1 MRKFLKMLLAVLFC
15 TSALCI
21 YDVYAYS
28 TTSSNASGSMN
39 ESIQDSLSNIK
50 STALNTENATY
61 SDEEVYLT
69 AQLVHHEAHNQAY
82 NGKVA
87 VAEVVLNRVQS
98 SLFPDKVNDVIFQN
112 GQFSS
117 LRRLKNINPTELEL
131 RIAYNVLNGSLRV
144 LNDKDVMYFR
154 NPKITSG
161 ISASTKKD
169 WGNLEYATYIG
180 EHAFYSQESSEDA
193 KKESIFDKLP
203 SSLDISKLFTHKPN
217 TSVAKSE
224 EPVEHNITDTSEVE
238 PSTNTNTECNLVET
252 VAVAETATV
261 DEIATVDD
269 TVADNIAENIEL
281 AVTETMAVAETATI
295 DENVADNIAENMEP
309 AVTETMAVDEIATV
323 DDTVADNIAENI
335 EPVLIE
341 TAAVDDTVTLD
352 ETVAVDEIAT
362 VDDTVADNIAENME
376 PALMET
382 AAVAENVAVDE
393 TVAADE
399 TVAVDETV
407 ADNMEPALICE
418 NTIAEKEMTVISED
432 PLDKEIEEFLKTY
445 DANDPVS
452 AARYQALLDQKA
464 ERERLLRLQEEEKI
478 ANEKARQQAVLLDK
492 MAVEKVQRENE
503 EYLRATNA
511 AISQVLLI
519 QGQ

>member
-50 STALNTENATY
+50 STALNTENAAY

-269 TVADNIAENIEL
+269 TVADNIAENIE
-281 AVTETMAVAETATI
+281 
-295 DENVADNIAENMEP
+295 
-309 AVTETMAVDEIATV
+309 
-323 DDTVADNIAENI
+323 
-335 EPVLIE
+335 PVLIE

-362 VDDTVADNIAENME
+362 VDENVADNIVENME

-393 TVAADE
+393 TAAVAE
-399 TVAVDETV
+399 NVAVDETV
-407 ADNMEPALICE
+407 ADTMEPELICE
-418 NTIAEKEMTVISED
+418 NTIAEKETAVISED

>member
-180 EHAFYSQESSEDA
+180 EHAFYSQESSEDD

-269 TVADNIAENIEL
+269 TVADNIAENIE
-281 AVTETMAVAETATI
+281 
-295 DENVADNIAENMEP
+295 
-309 AVTETMAVDEIATV
+309 
-323 DDTVADNIAENI
+323 
-335 EPVLIE
+335 PVLIE

-352 ETVAVDEIAT
+352 ETVAVDETMA
-362 VDDTVADNIAENME
+362 VAENVVDTME

-399 TVAVDETV
+399 TATVDDTV
-407 ADNMEPALICE
+407 ADNIVENMEPALICE
-418 NTIAEKEMTVISED
+418 NTIAEKETTVISED

-464 ERERLLRLQEEEKI
+464 ERERLLRLQEEERI

>member
-50 STALNTENATY
+50 STALNTENAAY

-238 PSTNTNTECNLVET
+238 PSTNGNTECNLVET
-252 VAVAETATV
+252 VAVAETAT
-261 DEIATVDD
+261 
-269 TVADNIAENIEL
+269 
-281 AVTETMAVAETATI
+281 
-295 DENVADNIAENMEP
+295 
-309 AVTETMAVDEIATV
+309 VDEIATV

-376 PALMET
+376 PAFMET

-399 TVAVDETV
+399 TVA
-407 ADNMEPALICE
+407 DNMEPALICD
-418 NTIAEKEMTVISED
+418 NTIAGKETTVISED

-464 ERERLLRLQEEEKI
+464 ERERLLRLQEEERI

>member
-154 NPKITSG
+154 NTKITNG
-161 ISASTKKD
+161 ISASTQKD

-180 EHAFYSQESSEDA
+180 EHAFYSQESSEDD

-224 EPVEHNITDTSEVE
+224 EPVEYNITDTSEVE

-261 DEIATVDD
+261 D
-269 TVADNIAENIEL
+269 
-281 AVTETMAVAETATI
+281 
-295 DENVADNIAENMEP
+295 
-309 AVTETMAVDEIATV
+309 
-323 DDTVADNIAENI
+323 DTVADNIAENI

-352 ETVAVDEIAT
+352 DTVAVDEIVT
-362 VDDTVADNIAENME
+362 
-376 PALMET
+376 
-382 AAVAENVAVDE
+382 
-393 TVAADE
+393 
-399 TVAVDETV
+399 VDETV
-407 ADNMEPALICE
+407 ADTMEPELICE
-418 NTIAEKEMTVISED
+418 NTIAGKETAVISED

-464 ERERLLRLQEEEKI
+464 ERERLLRLQEEERI

>member
-217 TSVAKSE
+217 TSVAMSE

-269 TVADNIAENIEL
+269 TVADNIAEN
-281 AVTETMAVAETATI
+281 
-295 DENVADNIAENMEP
+295 MEP
-309 AVTETMAVDEIATV
+309 E
-323 DDTVADNIAENI
+323 
-335 EPVLIE
+335 
-341 TAAVDDTVTLD
+341 
-352 ETVAVDEIAT
+352 
-362 VDDTVADNIAENME
+362 
-376 PALMET
+376 
-382 AAVAENVAVDE
+382 
-393 TVAADE
+393 
-399 TVAVDETV
+399 
-407 ADNMEPALICE
+407 LICG
-418 NTIAEKEMTVISED
+418 NTIAGKETTVISED

-464 ERERLLRLQEEEKI
+464 ERERLLRLQEEERI

>member
-269 TVADNIAENIEL
+269 TVADNIAENIE
-281 AVTETMAVAETATI
+281 
-295 DENVADNIAENMEP
+295 
-309 AVTETMAVDEIATV
+309 
-323 DDTVADNIAENI
+323 
-335 EPVLIE
+335 PVLIE

-393 TVAADE
+393 TVA
-399 TVAVDETV
+399 
-407 ADNMEPALICE
+407 DNMEPALICE
-418 NTIAEKEMTVISED
+418 NTIAEKETAVISED

-464 ERERLLRLQEEEKI
+464 ERERLLRLQEEERI

>member
-180 EHAFYSQESSEDA
+180 EHAFYSQESSEDD

-269 TVADNIAENIEL
+269 TVADNIAENIE
-281 AVTETMAVAETATI
+281 
-295 DENVADNIAENMEP
+295 
-309 AVTETMAVDEIATV
+309 
-323 DDTVADNIAENI
+323 
-335 EPVLIE
+335 PVLIE

-376 PALMET
+376 PAVTET
-382 AAVAENVAVDE
+382 MAVAE
-393 TVAADE
+393 TV
-399 TVAVDETV
+399 TVDETV

-418 NTIAEKEMTVISED
+418 NTIAEKETAVISED

-464 ERERLLRLQEEEKI
+464 ERERLLRLQEEERI

>member
-117 LRRLKNINPTELEL
+117 LRRLKNINPTQLEL

-269 TVADNIAENIEL
+269 TVADNIAENIE
-281 AVTETMAVAETATI
+281 
-295 DENVADNIAENMEP
+295 
-309 AVTETMAVDEIATV
+309 
-323 DDTVADNIAENI
+323 
-335 EPVLIE
+335 PVLIE

-352 ETVAVDEIAT
+352 ETVAVDE
-362 VDDTVADNIAENME
+362 
-376 PALMET
+376 
-382 AAVAENVAVDE
+382 

-399 TVAVDETV
+399 TVADT
-407 ADNMEPALICE
+407 MEPELICE
-418 NTIAEKEMTVISED
+418 NTIAEKETAVISED

-464 ERERLLRLQEEEKI
+464 ERERLLRLQEEERI

>member
-180 EHAFYSQESSEDA
+180 EHAFYSQGLSEDD

-261 DEIATVDD
+261 D
-269 TVADNIAENIEL
+269 
-281 AVTETMAVAETATI
+281 
-295 DENVADNIAENMEP
+295 
-309 AVTETMAVDEIATV
+309 
-323 DDTVADNIAENI
+323 
-335 EPVLIE
+335 
-341 TAAVDDTVTLD
+341 DTVTLD

-399 TVAVDETV
+399 TVADT
-407 ADNMEPALICE
+407 MEPELICE
-418 NTIAEKEMTVISED
+418 NTIEEKETTVISED

-511 AISQVLLI
+511 VISQVLLI

>member
-180 EHAFYSQESSEDA
+180 EHAFYSQESSEDD

-252 VAVAETATV
+252 VAVAE
-261 DEIATVDD
+261 
-269 TVADNIAENIEL
+269 N
-281 AVTETMAVAETATI
+281 
-295 DENVADNIAENMEP
+295 
-309 AVTETMAVDEIATV
+309 ATV

-352 ETVAVDEIAT
+352 ETAT
-362 VDDTVADNIAENME
+362 VDDTVADNIAENIE
-376 PALMET
+376 PVLIET

-399 TVAVDETV
+399 TVTVDETV
-407 ADNMEPALICE
+407 ADTMEPALICE
-418 NTIAEKEMTVISED
+418 NTIAEKETAVISED

-478 ANEKARQQAVLLDK
+478 ANEKARQQAILLDK

>member
-50 STALNTENATY
+50 STALNTENAAY

-269 TVADNIAENIEL
+269 TVADNIAEN
-281 AVTETMAVAETATI
+281 
-295 DENVADNIAENMEP
+295 
-309 AVTETMAVDEIATV
+309 
-323 DDTVADNIAENI
+323 
-335 EPVLIE
+335 
-341 TAAVDDTVTLD
+341 
-352 ETVAVDEIAT
+352 
-362 VDDTVADNIAENME
+362 ME

-399 TVAVDETV
+399 TVA
-407 ADNMEPALICE
+407 DNMEPALICE
-418 NTIAEKEMTVISED
+418 NTIAEKETAVISED

-464 ERERLLRLQEEEKI
+464 ERERLLRLQEEERI

>member
-50 STALNTENATY
+50 STALNTENAAY

-252 VAVAETATV
+252 VAVAETA
-261 DEIATVDD
+261 IVDD
-269 TVADNIAENIEL
+269 TVADNI
-281 AVTETMAVAETATI
+281 V
-295 DENVADNIAENMEP
+295 
-309 AVTETMAVDEIATV
+309 
-323 DDTVADNIAENI
+323 
-335 EPVLIE
+335 
-341 TAAVDDTVTLD
+341 
-352 ETVAVDEIAT
+352 
-362 VDDTVADNIAENME
+362 ENME

-399 TVAVDETV
+399 TVADT
-407 ADNMEPALICE
+407 MEPELICE
-418 NTIAEKEMTVISED
+418 NTIAEKETAVISED

-464 ERERLLRLQEEEKI
+464 ERERLLRLQEEERI

>member
-261 DEIATVDD
+261 D
-269 TVADNIAENIEL
+269 
-281 AVTETMAVAETATI
+281 
-295 DENVADNIAENMEP
+295 
-309 AVTETMAVDEIATV
+309 
-323 DDTVADNIAENI
+323 DTVADNIAENI

-362 VDDTVADNIAENME
+362 VDDTVADN
-376 PALMET
+376 
-382 AAVAENVAVDE
+382 
-393 TVAADE
+393 
-399 TVAVDETV
+399 
-407 ADNMEPALICE
+407 MEPALICD
-418 NTIAEKEMTVISED
+418 NTIADTETTVISED

-464 ERERLLRLQEEEKI
+464 ERERLLRLQEEERI

>member
-50 STALNTENATY
+50 STALNTENAAY

-180 EHAFYSQESSEDA
+180 EHAFYSQESSEDD

-269 TVADNIAENIEL
+269 TVADNIAENIE
-281 AVTETMAVAETATI
+281 
-295 DENVADNIAENMEP
+295 
-309 AVTETMAVDEIATV
+309 
-323 DDTVADNIAENI
+323 
-335 EPVLIE
+335 PVLIE

-362 VDDTVADNIAENME
+362 VD
-376 PALMET
+376 
-382 AAVAENVAVDE
+382 
-393 TVAADE
+393 
-399 TVAVDETV
+399 ETV

-418 NTIAEKEMTVISED
+418 NTIAEKETTVISED

-464 ERERLLRLQEEEKI
+464 ERERLLRLQEEERI

>member
-261 DEIATVDD
+261 D
-269 TVADNIAENIEL
+269 
-281 AVTETMAVAETATI
+281 
-295 DENVADNIAENMEP
+295 
-309 AVTETMAVDEIATV
+309 
-323 DDTVADNIAENI
+323 
-335 EPVLIE
+335 
-341 TAAVDDTVTLD
+341 
-352 ETVAVDEIAT
+352 
-362 VDDTVADNIAENME
+362 DTVADNIAENME
-376 PALMET
+376 PELMET

-407 ADNMEPALICE
+407 AENVADTMEPALICE
-418 NTIAEKEMTVISED
+418 NTIAEKETAVISED

-464 ERERLLRLQEEEKI
+464 ERERLLRLQEEERI
-478 ANEKARQQAVLLDK
+478 ANEKARQQAILLDK

>member
-269 TVADNIAENIEL
+269 TVADNIAENIE
-281 AVTETMAVAETATI
+281 
-295 DENVADNIAENMEP
+295 
-309 AVTETMAVDEIATV
+309 
-323 DDTVADNIAENI
+323 
-335 EPVLIE
+335 PVLIE

-352 ETVAVDEIAT
+352 DTVAVDEIVT
-362 VDDTVADNIAENME
+362 
-376 PALMET
+376 
-382 AAVAENVAVDE
+382 
-393 TVAADE
+393 
-399 TVAVDETV
+399 VDETV
-407 ADNMEPALICE
+407 ADTMEPELICE
-418 NTIAEKEMTVISED
+418 NTIAEKETAVISED

-464 ERERLLRLQEEEKI
+464 ERERLLRLQEEERI

>member
-180 EHAFYSQESSEDA
+180 EHAFYSQESSEDD

-217 TSVAKSE
+217 TSVAKNE

-252 VAVAETATV
+252 VAVAET
-261 DEIATVDD
+261 
-269 TVADNIAENIEL
+269 
-281 AVTETMAVAETATI
+281 
-295 DENVADNIAENMEP
+295 
-309 AVTETMAVDEIATV
+309 ATV

-362 VDDTVADNIAENME
+362 VDENVADNIAENME

-393 TVAADE
+393 TVAD
-399 TVAVDETV
+399 T
-407 ADNMEPALICE
+407 MEPELICE
-418 NTIAEKEMTVISED
+418 NTIAEKETAVISED

-464 ERERLLRLQEEEKI
+464 ERERLLRLQEEERI

-511 AISQVLLI
+511 VISQVLLI

>member
-261 DEIATVDD
+261 DEI
-269 TVADNIAENIEL
+269 E
-281 AVTETMAVAETATI
+281 
-295 DENVADNIAENMEP
+295 
-309 AVTETMAVDEIATV
+309 TV

-352 ETVAVDEIAT
+352 ETVAVADTMAVAETVTVDDTVADNIVENMEPALIETVALDENATVDEIAT
-362 VDDTVADNIAENME
+362 VDDTVADTME
-376 PALMET
+376 PE
-382 AAVAENVAVDE
+382 
-393 TVAADE
+393 
-399 TVAVDETV
+399 
-407 ADNMEPALICE
+407 LICE
-418 NTIAEKEMTVISED
+418 NTIEEKETTVISED

>member
-252 VAVAETATV
+252 ASV
-261 DEIATVDD
+261 DETVTLD
-269 TVADNIAENIEL
+269 
-281 AVTETMAVAETATI
+281 ETMAVAENVVDTMEPALMETAAVADTMAVDETATI
-295 DENVADNIAENMEP
+295 DENVAENIAENMEP
-309 AVTETMAVDEIATV
+309 AVTETMAV
-323 DDTVADNIAENI
+323 AEN
-335 EPVLIE
+335 
-341 TAAVDDTVTLD
+341 A
-352 ETVAVDEIAT
+352 
-362 VDDTVADNIAENME
+362 
-376 PALMET
+376 
-382 AAVAENVAVDE
+382 
-393 TVAADE
+393 AADE
-399 TVAVDETV
+399 TL
-407 ADNMEPALICE
+407 ADTMEPELICE
-418 NTIAEKEMTVISED
+418 NTIAGKETAVISED

>member
-50 STALNTENATY
+50 STALNTENAAY

-144 LNDKDVMYFR
+144 LNDKNVMYFR

-269 TVADNIAENIEL
+269 TVADNIAENIE
-281 AVTETMAVAETATI
+281 
-295 DENVADNIAENMEP
+295 
-309 AVTETMAVDEIATV
+309 
-323 DDTVADNIAENI
+323 
-335 EPVLIE
+335 PVLIE

-362 VDDTVADNIAENME
+362 
-376 PALMET
+376 
-382 AAVAENVAVDE
+382 
-393 TVAADE
+393 
-399 TVAVDETV
+399 VDETV

-464 ERERLLRLQEEEKI
+464 ERERLLRLQEEERI

>member
-1 MRKFLKMLLAVLFC
+1 MLLAVLFC

-50 STALNTENATY
+50 STALNTENAAY

-252 VAVAETATV
+252 IAVAET
-261 DEIATVDD
+261 
-269 TVADNIAENIEL
+269 
-281 AVTETMAVAETATI
+281 
-295 DENVADNIAENMEP
+295 
-309 AVTETMAVDEIATV
+309 ATV

-362 VDDTVADNIAENME
+362 VDENVADNIVENME

-393 TVAADE
+393 TAAVAE
-399 TVAVDETV
+399 NVAVDETV
-407 ADNMEPALICE
+407 ADTMEPELICE
-418 NTIAEKEMTVISED
+418 NTIAEKETAVISED

>member
-117 LRRLKNINPTELEL
+117 LRRLKNINPSELEL

-180 EHAFYSQESSEDA
+180 EHAFYSQGLSEDD

-261 DEIATVDD
+261 DEIATADD
-269 TVADNIAENIEL
+269 TVADNIAENIEPVL
-281 AVTETMAVAETATI
+281 IETA
-295 DENVADNIAENMEP
+295 
-309 AVTETMAVDEIATV
+309 AVDDTMAVDEIATV
-323 DDTVADNIAENI
+323 DDTVAHNIAENI

-376 PALMET
+376 PAL
-382 AAVAENVAVDE
+382 V
-393 TVAADE
+393 E

-407 ADNMEPALICE
+407 AENVADTMEPALICE
-418 NTIAEKEMTVISED
+418 NTIAEKETAVISED

-464 ERERLLRLQEEEKI
+464 ERERLLRLQEEERI
-478 ANEKARQQAVLLDK
+478 ANEKARQHAILLDK

>member
-269 TVADNIAENIEL
+269 TVADNIAENIE
-281 AVTETMAVAETATI
+281 
-295 DENVADNIAENMEP
+295 
-309 AVTETMAVDEIATV
+309 
-323 DDTVADNIAENI
+323 
-335 EPVLIE
+335 PVLIE

-399 TVAVDETV
+399 TATVDDTV
-407 ADNMEPALICE
+407 ADNIVENMEPALICE
-418 NTIAEKEMTVISED
+418 NTIAEKETAVISED

-464 ERERLLRLQEEEKI
+464 ERERLLRLQEEERI

>member
-180 EHAFYSQESSEDA
+180 EHAFYSQESSEDD

-252 VAVAETATV
+252 VAV
-261 DEIATVDD
+261 
-269 TVADNIAENIEL
+269 
-281 AVTETMAVAETATI
+281 
-295 DENVADNIAENMEP
+295 
-309 AVTETMAVDEIATV
+309 
-323 DDTVADNIAENI
+323 
-335 EPVLIE
+335 
-341 TAAVDDTVTLD
+341 
-352 ETVAVDEIAT
+352 DEIAT

-407 ADNMEPALICE
+407 ADTMEPELICE
-418 NTIAEKEMTVISED
+418 NTIEEKETTVISED

-464 ERERLLRLQEEEKI
+464 ERERLLRLQEEERI

-519 QGQ
+519 RGQ

>member
-261 DEIATVDD
+261 D
-269 TVADNIAENIEL
+269 
-281 AVTETMAVAETATI
+281 
-295 DENVADNIAENMEP
+295 
-309 AVTETMAVDEIATV
+309 
-323 DDTVADNIAENI
+323 DTVADNIAENI

-362 VDDTVADNIAENME
+362 VDDTVADNIAENIE
-376 PALMET
+376 PVLIET
-382 AAVAENVAVDE
+382 AAVDDTVTLDETVAVDE
-393 TVAADE
+393 IAT
-399 TVAVDETV
+399 VDETV
-407 ADNMEPALICE
+407 ADNMEPSLICE
-418 NTIAEKEMTVISED
+418 NTIAEKETTVISED

>member
-50 STALNTENATY
+50 STALNTENAAY

-238 PSTNTNTECNLVET
+238 PSTNGNTECNLVEN
-252 VAVAETATV
+252 VAVAETAT
-261 DEIATVDD
+261 
-269 TVADNIAENIEL
+269 
-281 AVTETMAVAETATI
+281 
-295 DENVADNIAENMEP
+295 
-309 AVTETMAVDEIATV
+309 VDEIATV

-352 ETVAVDEIAT
+352 ETVAVDE
-362 VDDTVADNIAENME
+362 
-376 PALMET
+376 
-382 AAVAENVAVDE
+382 

-399 TVAVDETV
+399 TVADT
-407 ADNMEPALICE
+407 MEPALICE
-418 NTIAEKEMTVISED
+418 NTIAEKETAVISED

-464 ERERLLRLQEEEKI
+464 ERERLLRLQEEERI

>member
-50 STALNTENATY
+50 STALNTENAAY

-252 VAVAETATV
+252 IAVAET
-261 DEIATVDD
+261 
-269 TVADNIAENIEL
+269 
-281 AVTETMAVAETATI
+281 
-295 DENVADNIAENMEP
+295 
-309 AVTETMAVDEIATV
+309 ATV

-352 ETVAVDEIAT
+352 DTVAVDEIVT
-362 VDDTVADNIAENME
+362 
-376 PALMET
+376 
-382 AAVAENVAVDE
+382 
-393 TVAADE
+393 
-399 TVAVDETV
+399 VDETV
-407 ADNMEPALICE
+407 ADTMEPELICE
-418 NTIAEKEMTVISED
+418 NTIAEKETAVISED

-464 ERERLLRLQEEEKI
+464 ERERLLRLQEEERI

>member
-39 ESIQDSLSNIK
+39 ESIQDSISNIK

-180 EHAFYSQESSEDA
+180 EHAFYSQESSEDD

-261 DEIATVDD
+261 D
-269 TVADNIAENIEL
+269 
-281 AVTETMAVAETATI
+281 
-295 DENVADNIAENMEP
+295 
-309 AVTETMAVDEIATV
+309 
-323 DDTVADNIAENI
+323 DTVADNIAENI

-376 PALMET
+376 PAL
-382 AAVAENVAVDE
+382 V
-393 TVAADE
+393 E

-407 ADNMEPALICE
+407 AENVADTMEPALICE
-418 NTIAEKEMTVISED
+418 NTIAEKETAVISED

-464 ERERLLRLQEEEKI
+464 ERERLLRLQEEERI

>member
-180 EHAFYSQESSEDA
+180 EHAFYSQESSEDD

-252 VAVAETATV
+252 VAVAETV
-261 DEIATVDD
+261 
-269 TVADNIAENIEL
+269 
-281 AVTETMAVAETATI
+281 
-295 DENVADNIAENMEP
+295 
-309 AVTETMAVDEIATV
+309 TV

-362 VDDTVADNIAENME
+362 VDDTVADNIVENM
-376 PALMET
+376 
-382 AAVAENVAVDE
+382 
-393 TVAADE
+393 
-399 TVAVDETV
+399 
-407 ADNMEPALICE
+407 
-418 NTIAEKEMTVISED
+418 
-432 PLDKEIEEFLKTY
+432 
-445 DANDPVS
+445 
-452 AARYQALLDQKA
+452 
-464 ERERLLRLQEEEKI
+464 
-478 ANEKARQQAVLLDK
+478 
-492 MAVEKVQRENE
+492 
-503 EYLRATNA
+503 
-511 AISQVLLI
+511 
-519 QGQ
+519 

>member
-50 STALNTENATY
+50 STALNTENAAY
-61 SDEEVYLT
+61 SDEEVYLN

-252 VAVAETATV
+252 IAVAET
-261 DEIATVDD
+261 
-269 TVADNIAENIEL
+269 
-281 AVTETMAVAETATI
+281 
-295 DENVADNIAENMEP
+295 
-309 AVTETMAVDEIATV
+309 ATV

-362 VDDTVADNIAENME
+362 VDDTVADN
-376 PALMET
+376 
-382 AAVAENVAVDE
+382 
-393 TVAADE
+393 
-399 TVAVDETV
+399 
-407 ADNMEPALICE
+407 MEPALICE
-418 NTIAEKEMTVISED
+418 NTIEEKETTVISED

-464 ERERLLRLQEEEKI
+464 ERERLLRLQEEERI

>member
-224 EPVEHNITDTSEVE
+224 APVEHNITDTSEVE
-238 PSTNTNTECNLVET
+238 SSTNTNTECNLVET

-269 TVADNIAENIEL
+269 TVADNIAENIE
-281 AVTETMAVAETATI
+281 
-295 DENVADNIAENMEP
+295 
-309 AVTETMAVDEIATV
+309 
-323 DDTVADNIAENI
+323 
-335 EPVLIE
+335 PVLIE

-352 ETVAVDEIAT
+352 ETVAVT
-362 VDDTVADNIAENME
+362 
-376 PALMET
+376 ET
-382 AAVAENVAVDE
+382 MAVAENA
-393 TVAADE
+393 AADE
-399 TVAVDETV
+399 TL
-407 ADNMEPALICE
+407 ADTMEPELICE
-418 NTIAEKEMTVISED
+418 NTIAEKETTVISED

-464 ERERLLRLQEEEKI
+464 ERERLLRLQEEERI

>member
-50 STALNTENATY
+50 STALNTENAAY

-238 PSTNTNTECNLVET
+238 PSTNGNTECNLVET
-252 VAVAETATV
+252 VAVAETAT
-261 DEIATVDD
+261 
-269 TVADNIAENIEL
+269 
-281 AVTETMAVAETATI
+281 
-295 DENVADNIAENMEP
+295 
-309 AVTETMAVDEIATV
+309 VDEIATV

-362 VDDTVADNIAENME
+362 VD
-376 PALMET
+376 
-382 AAVAENVAVDE
+382 
-393 TVAADE
+393 
-399 TVAVDETV
+399 ETV

-418 NTIAEKEMTVISED
+418 NTIEEKETTVISED

-464 ERERLLRLQEEEKI
+464 ERERLLRLQEEERI

>member
-144 LNDKDVMYFR
+144 LNDKNVMYFR

-252 VAVAETATV
+252 VAVAETT
-261 DEIATVDD
+261 T
-269 TVADNIAENIEL
+269 
-281 AVTETMAVAETATI
+281 
-295 DENVADNIAENMEP
+295 
-309 AVTETMAVDEIATV
+309 VDEIATV

-362 VDDTVADNIAENME
+362 VD
-376 PALMET
+376 
-382 AAVAENVAVDE
+382 
-393 TVAADE
+393 
-399 TVAVDETV
+399 ETV

-418 NTIAEKEMTVISED
+418 NTIEEKETTVISED

-464 ERERLLRLQEEEKI
+464 ERERLLRLQEEERI

>member
-269 TVADNIAENIEL
+269 TVADNIAENIE
-281 AVTETMAVAETATI
+281 
-295 DENVADNIAENMEP
+295 
-309 AVTETMAVDEIATV
+309 
-323 DDTVADNIAENI
+323 
-335 EPVLIE
+335 PVLIE

-352 ETVAVDEIAT
+352 ETVAVDETMA
-362 VDDTVADNIAENME
+362 VAENVVDTME
-376 PALMET
+376 PELMET

-393 TVAADE
+393 TVA
-399 TVAVDETV
+399 
-407 ADNMEPALICE
+407 DNMEPSLICE
-418 NTIAEKEMTVISED
+418 NTIEEKETTVISED

-464 ERERLLRLQEEEKI
+464 ERERLLRLQEEERI

>member
-144 LNDKDVMYFR
+144 LNDKNVMYFR

-261 DEIATVDD
+261 DEIETVDD
-269 TVADNIAENIEL
+269 TVADNI
-281 AVTETMAVAETATI
+281 V
-295 DENVADNIAENMEP
+295 
-309 AVTETMAVDEIATV
+309 
-323 DDTVADNIAENI
+323 
-335 EPVLIE
+335 
-341 TAAVDDTVTLD
+341 
-352 ETVAVDEIAT
+352 
-362 VDDTVADNIAENME
+362 ENME
-376 PALMET
+376 PALM
-382 AAVAENVAVDE
+382 ENVAVDE

-407 ADNMEPALICE
+407 ADTMEPELICE
-418 NTIAEKEMTVISED
+418 NTIEEKETTVISED

-464 ERERLLRLQEEEKI
+464 ERERLLRLQEEERI

>member
-180 EHAFYSQESSEDA
+180 EHAFYSQESSEDD

-269 TVADNIAENIEL
+269 TVADNIAENIE
-281 AVTETMAVAETATI
+281 
-295 DENVADNIAENMEP
+295 
-309 AVTETMAVDEIATV
+309 
-323 DDTVADNIAENI
+323 
-335 EPVLIE
+335 PVLIE

-352 ETVAVDEIAT
+352 ETVAVDE
-362 VDDTVADNIAENME
+362 
-376 PALMET
+376 
-382 AAVAENVAVDE
+382 

-399 TVAVDETV
+399 TVADT
-407 ADNMEPALICE
+407 MEPELICE
-418 NTIAEKEMTVISED
+418 NTIAEKETAVISED

-464 ERERLLRLQEEEKI
+464 ERERLLRLQEEERI

>member
-269 TVADNIAENIEL
+269 TVADNIAENI
-281 AVTETMAVAETATI
+281 
-295 DENVADNIAENMEP
+295 D
-309 AVTETMAVDEIATV
+309 
-323 DDTVADNIAENI
+323 
-335 EPVLIE
+335 PVLIE
-341 TAAVDDTVTLD
+341 TAAV
-352 ETVAVDEIAT
+352 A
-362 VDDTVADNIAENME
+362 
-376 PALMET
+376 
-382 AAVAENVAVDE
+382 E
-393 TVAADE
+393 TVAAGE

-418 NTIAEKEMTVISED
+418 NTIAEKETTVISED

>member
-180 EHAFYSQESSEDA
+180 EHAFYSQESSEDD

-252 VAVAETATV
+252 VAV

-269 TVADNIAENIEL
+269 TVSDNI
-281 AVTETMAVAETATI
+281 V
-295 DENVADNIAENMEP
+295 ENMEP
-309 AVTETMAVDEIATV
+309 E
-323 DDTVADNIAENI
+323 
-335 EPVLIE
+335 
-341 TAAVDDTVTLD
+341 
-352 ETVAVDEIAT
+352 
-362 VDDTVADNIAENME
+362 
-376 PALMET
+376 LM
-382 AAVAENVAVDE
+382 ENVAVDE

-407 ADNMEPALICE
+407 ADTMEPELICE
-418 NTIAEKEMTVISED
+418 NTIEEKETTVISED

-464 ERERLLRLQEEEKI
+464 ERERLLRLQEEERI

-519 QGQ
+519 RGQ

>member
-252 VAVAETATV
+252 IAVAET
-261 DEIATVDD
+261 
-269 TVADNIAENIEL
+269 
-281 AVTETMAVAETATI
+281 
-295 DENVADNIAENMEP
+295 
-309 AVTETMAVDEIATV
+309 ATV

-341 TAAVDDTVTLD
+341 IAAVDDTVTLD

-393 TVAADE
+393 TAAVAE
-399 TVAVDETV
+399 NVAVDETV
-407 ADNMEPALICE
+407 ADTMEPELICE
-418 NTIAEKEMTVISED
+418 NTIAEKETAVISED

-464 ERERLLRLQEEEKI
+464 ECERLLRLQEEEKI